1 MDKVRVGIIGFG
13 RMGITHYSII
23 NTHPAVQMTAIADTS
38 SMMLNMIKKY
48 LPTVKMFSDYKDLLQ
63 SGLVDA
69 VIVCTPSS
77 MHYDVC
83 KMACDK
89 GISVFCEK
97 PFTTDPKLASDL
109 AQMFETKGLVNQ
121 VGYVYRFDAV
131 FKKVKELLGQGVI
144 GKVVHTNAQFLSLTI
159 SKPQPEKGWRSK
171 RENGGGCT
179 YEMGSHVIDLM
190 EFFFGKPE
198 KVVGSMTNHVYSEA
212 VEDITDVQA
221 VYAGGMTA
229 NIHVNW
235 CDFTYRKP
243 MLKLD
248 IHGTKGKIQAD
259 LYGYKV
265 FLREEN
271 KVAGLPEGWSS
282 VPMNMIPDPCPYYV
296 RGTSFTNQLYA
307 FADAVK
313 EAKTTTGCSFRS
325 ATDTQE
331 VIHTIFA
338 NEKN

>member
-1 MDKVRVGIIGFG
+1 MDKVRLGIIGMG
-13 RMGITHYSII
+13 RMGLTHYSII
-23 NTHPAVQMTAIADTS
+23 NTHPSVEMTAIADTS

-48 LPTVKMFSDYKDLLQ
+48 LPTVKMFEDYKDLLK

-83 KMACDK
+83 KMACEN

-97 PFTTDPKLASDL
+97 PFTTNPKLAADL
-109 AQMFETKGLVNQ
+109 ANMFETKGLVNQ

-131 FKKVKELLGQGVI
+131 FKKVKELLNQGI
-144 GKVVHTNAQFLSLTI
+144 LGKTVHCNAQFLSATI
-159 SKPQPEKGWRSK
+159 SKAQPEKGWRSK

-198 KVVGSMTNHVYSEA
+198 KVLGSMMNKVYSEA
-212 VEDITDVQA
+212 VEDITDA
-221 VYAGGMTA
+221 EMEYNGGITA

-235 CDFTYRKP
+235 SDYTYRKP

-248 IHGTKGKIQAD
+248 IHGTKGKIQCD

-271 KVAGLPEGWSS
+271 KEAGLPEGWTS
-282 VPMNMIPDPCPYYV
+282 VPMNMIPDPCPFYV

-313 EAKTTTGCSFRS
+313 EARITTGCSFRS

-338 NEKN
+338 NENK